1 MGTPAIITGSSKMEN
16 LRPSPAI
23 SVNSDTTIREALR
36 IMKEHNVGSVLVN
49 SYSPPHELQGI
60 FTERDLLKWVSD
72 IEKNDAW
79 DKSIATIMTKKMITL
94 NVLEIDRAAE
104 TMIKYNFRHVP
115 IVYDSE
121 DGRLHVA
128 GVISMRDLFKGF
140 VAERKQKAILD
151 QFTSRR
157 VLVLARKRPERELQ
171 SKLLDSHVNLVFHE
185 QDFENAGLDPS
196 LVVPDVLSSDLFV
209 MDLDHFSADS
219 WVKVLKGILAEKERP
234 PVFIVYDPVM
244 QDPRSVLALKQLS
257 QGSVIHVF
265 PKPINLLEYLRQME
279 KSL

>member
-1 MGTPAIITGSSKMEN
+1 MEN

-36 IMKEHNVGSVLVN
+36 IMKEHNVGSVLIN
-49 SYSPPHELQGI
+49 SYSPPHQLEGI
-60 FTERDLLKWVSD
+60 FTERDLLKWVAD
-72 IEKNDAW
+72 IEKNSAW
-79 DKSIATIMTKKMITL
+79 DKSIATIMTKKMVTL
-94 NVLEIDRAAE
+94 NVLEIDRASE
-104 TMIKYNFRHVP
+104 VMIKHNFRHVP

-121 DGRLHVA
+121 DGRQHVA

-151 QFTSRR
+151 QFSSRR
-157 VLVLARKRPERELQ
+157 VLVLARERSEKELQ
-171 SKLLDSHVNLVFHE
+171 RKLLESHVNLVFHE
-185 QDFENAGLDPS
+185 QDFEVSGLDPS

-209 MDLDHFSADS
+209 IDLDHFPADG
-219 WVKVLKGILAEKERP
+219 WVKVLKMVLGEKKRP
-234 PVFIVYDPVM
+234 PVFVVYDPLM
-244 QDPRSVLALKQLS
+244 QDSRNVLALKQLS

>member
-1 MGTPAIITGSSKMEN
+1 MEN

-23 SVNSDTTIREALR
+23 SVNADTTIREALR

-72 IEKNDAW
+72 IEKTNAW
-79 DKSIATIMTKKMITL
+79 DKSIATIMSKKMITL
-94 NVLEIDRAAE
+94 SVLEIDQAAE
-104 TMIKYNFRHVP
+104 TMIKHNFRHVP
-115 IVYDSE
+115 IVYESE
-121 DGRLHVA
+121 DGRSHVA

-140 VAERKQKAILD
+140 VAERKQKAILEKY
-151 QFTSRR
+151 TSKR
-157 VLVLARKRPERELQ
+157 VLVLARTKSERELQ
-171 SKLLDSHVNLVFHE
+171 AKLLESHVNLVFHE
-185 QDFENAGLDPS
+185 QNFEVSGVDPA

-219 WVKVLKGILAEKERP
+219 WVKVLKSLLAEKKRP
-234 PVFIVYDPVM
+234 PVFIVYDPVL

-257 QGSVIHVF
+257 QGSVLHVF

>member
-1 MGTPAIITGSSKMEN
+1 MQE

-23 SVNSDTTIREALR
+23 SVNSDVSIREVLR

-49 SYSPPHELQGI
+49 SYSPPHALEGI
-60 FTERDLLKWVSD
+60 FTERDLLKWVAD
-72 IEKNDAW
+72 IAHNDAW

-94 NVLEIDRAAE
+94 NVLELDQAAE
-104 TMIKYNFRHVP
+104 TMIRHNFRHVP

-121 DGRLHVA
+121 DGRSHVA
-128 GVISMRDLFKGF
+128 GVVSMRDLFKGM
-140 VAERKQKAILD
+140 VAERKQKKLLE
-151 QFTSRR
+151 QFNAKR
-157 VLVLARKRPERELQ
+157 VLVLARERSERELQ
-171 SKLLDSHVNLVFHE
+171 QKLLADHVNLVFHVPAE
-185 QDFENAGLDPS
+185 ETAGGVPDAGASLDPAR
-196 LVVPDVLSSDLFV
+196 VIPDVLSSELFV
-209 MDLDHFSADS
+209 MDLDHLPSEA
-219 WVKVLKGILAEKERP
+219 WVGILKSVLSEKKRP

-279 KSL
+279 KSLK

>member
-1 MGTPAIITGSSKMEN
+1 MDNI
-16 LRPSPAI
+16 RPSPAI
-23 SVNSDTTIREALR
+23 SVNADTTIRDALR
-36 IMKEHNVGSVLVN
+36 IMREHNVGSVLVN

-60 FTERDLLKWVSD
+60 FTERDLLKWVGE
-72 IEKNDAW
+72 IEKTGAW

-104 TMIKYNFRHVP
+104 TMIKHNFRHVP

-121 DGRLHVA
+121 DGRSHVA
-128 GVISMRDLFKGF
+128 GVISMRDLFKGY
-140 VAERKQKAILD
+140 VAERKQKAILE
-151 QFTSRR
+151 QFTSKR
-157 VLVLARKRPERELQ
+157 VLVLAHKRHERELQ
-171 SKLLDSHVNLVFHE
+171 SKLLESHVNLVFHD
-185 QDFENAGLDPS
+185 QDFETSGLNAD

-209 MDLDHFSADS
+209 MDLDHFSPDS
-219 WVKVLKGILAEKERP
+219 WVKVLKKTLSEKKRP
-234 PVFIVYDPVM
+234 PVFVVYDPVL